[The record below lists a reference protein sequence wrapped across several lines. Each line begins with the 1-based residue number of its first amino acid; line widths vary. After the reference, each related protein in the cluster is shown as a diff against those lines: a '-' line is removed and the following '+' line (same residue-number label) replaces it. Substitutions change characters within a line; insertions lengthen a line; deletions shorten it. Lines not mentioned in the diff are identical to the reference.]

1 MGIVHV
7 VKTKYF
13 KCLPIVE
20 FYICMRDYLNADK
33 QAAVYVLHVR
43 MCVLLLLVLSK
54 HVRVYSYIHR
64 SKPQHC
70 GFT

>member
-1 MGIVHV
+1 M
-7 VKTKYF
+7 VKTKHF
-13 KCLPIVE
+13 KCLSIVE

-33 QAAVYVLHVR
+33 QAVVYILLVR
-43 MCVLLLLVLSK
+43 MCVLLPLVLSK

-70 GFT
+70 GYT